1 MAGEIVL
8 DQESFKALAS
18 GKRVALLKSLLQR
31 RKTASEAAKE
41 AGVTVQTASEHL
53 KQLEGAGLVQRAED
67 GRKWVY
73 YELTGKGRAVVE
85 PSPKNFLVLLA
96 LSVLSF
102 TAAFWRTAA
111 YNLQTQTAGG
121 AAPLAEALPQAAA
134 KAIDAAQAT
143 PLPMASLPEAGVRII
158 RATAEP
164 LLQAV
169 AEQGQALAQAAV
181 QAATNA
187 PAASAPPAFSLTPL
201 ETGLAVAG
209 ALLLAAAVYL
219 RVKNQR

>member
-8 DQESFKALAS
+8 DRESFKALAS

-31 RKTASEAAKE
+31 RKTASETAKE
-41 AGVTVQTASEHL
+41 TGVTVQTASEHL

-96 LSVLSF
+96 LSALSF
-102 TAAFWRTAA
+102 TAAFWRAA
-111 YNLQTQTAGG
+111 ASGLQPPAASG
-121 AAPLAEALPQAAA
+121 ANPLAEALPQAAA

-143 PLPMASLPEAGVRII
+143 PIPIASLPDAGAGII

-181 QAATNA
+181 QTAANA
-187 PAASAPPAFSLTPL
+187 PAAGAPPAFSLTPL
-201 ETGLAVAG
+201 EASLAVAG
-209 ALLLAAAVYL
+209 ALLLCAAVYL